1 MQAAEKP
8 EAVQKIESI
17 IARRQQ
23 GTETLQRFW
32 TNGELTKQQLPCHDA
47 CNGQITI
54 GDVQGKCPAY
64 MKPGTCPL
72 VAEQE
77 KTLQA
82 SMSEAGFG
90 PRYHHPDTSR
100 LKALDPVDEFLRAL
114 PGCINRGRGII
125 ITGDVGVGK
134 TTTLAYLAR
143 KILEQGYTVWCVHVP
158 QLIEQLK
165 TDSRQD
171 VIRRAMLTD
180 VLMFD
185 DVGSGEMDGDVLG
198 AIEGIVEHRY
208 ANHRMTMATT
218 NMTHDQLVRN
228 IPLRRI
234 VDRWRQT
241 NMMLKIGGANE
252 RRRPEAVRRVR

>member
-1 MQAAEKP
+1 MTEAEKP

-23 GTETLQRFW
+23 GTETLRKSW
-32 TNGELTKQQLPCHDA
+32 NSGDLTQQQLPCHDA

-54 GDVQGKCPAY
+54 GDVHGKCPVY

-72 VAEQE
+72 VEE
-77 KTLQA
+77 KEKELQV

-90 PRYHHPDTSR
+90 PRYHYPDTSR
-100 LKALDPVDEFLRAL
+100 LKALTPVDEFLSAL

-143 KILEQGYTVWCVHVP
+143 KILEHGYTVWCVHVP
-158 QLIEQLK
+158 QLIELLK
-165 TDSRQD
+165 TDARRD
-171 VIRRAMLTD
+171 VIRRAMLVD

-185 DVGSGEMDGDVLG
+185 DLGSGEMDGDILG
-198 AIEGIVEHRY
+198 AMEGIVEYRY

-218 NMTHDQLVRN
+218 NMTHEQLVAN
-228 IPLRRI
+228 VPLRRI

-241 NMMLKIGGANE
+241 NMMLKIGGTNE